1 MPTKRELARETVAT
15 YASVLVD
22 EAYKAGG
29 QDAVMEIRNQLES
42 ILRISRSNLDLA
54 TSLDVESSYTPEQ
67 KGEIVRNVFVDA
79 NPVLVEVLAV
89 MATRGDFA
97 LLSRVWVSYQEQL
110 ESKLGV
116 TVVDVT
122 TVVPLDDKLREQII
136 KKTEADLGTKAVLN
150 EKIDKSIIGGI
161 IMSAQGRRIDASVL
175 SQLEKA
181 RNVLK
186 DS

>member
-54 TSLDVESSYTPEQ
+54 TSLDVE
-67 KGEIVRNVFVDA
+67 KGQIVRNVFVDA

>member
-15 YASVLVD
+15 YASFLVD
-22 EAYKAGG
+22 GANEAGG
-29 QDAVMEIRNQLES
+29 QQCAVDVRNQLAN

-54 TSLDVESSYTPEQ
+54 TALNEESAYTPEQ

-79 NPVLVEVLAV
+79 NPVLKEVLAV
-89 MATRGDFA
+89 MAERGDYA
-97 LLSRVWVSYQEQL
+97 LLSRVWASYTEQL
-110 ESKLGV
+110 EKKLNV

-122 TVVPLDDKLREQII
+122 TVVPLDDALREQII
-136 KKTEADLGTKAVLN
+136 NKTKADLGTDVVLN

-161 IMSAQGRRIDASVL
+161 VMSANGRRIDASVA
-175 SQLEKA
+175 SQLEHA

-186 DS
+186 ES